1 MPPKRHSP
9 RPAPSPQEAEARR
22 RAAQAE
28 AEAERARRRE
38 AQQLREQQRQAEAAR
53 VQEEARRRYKEQA
66 DQKRRGEEEERAKEE
81 AERKRA
87 EEQRPEEDG
96 GGAAER
102 LLGGDVEED
111 SGEMEMQP
119 LVAPTPRG
127 GHMNVRA
134 DGSAETSR
142 DYGADSERAAPPTLM
157 SEICPQIKLSIP
169 MAASQLVDGL
179 TQQVSIMMIGH
190 LGPEMLGAAV
200 LATM

>member
-22 RAAQAE
+22 REAQAE

-38 AQQLREQQRQAEAAR
+38 AQQLREQERQAEAAR

-66 DQKRRGEEEERAKEE
+66 DQKRRGEEEEERAKEE

-87 EEQRPEEDG
+87 EEQRPEEED
-96 GGAAER
+96 GAAER
-102 LLGGDVEED
+102 LLGGDAEED

-134 DGSAETSR
+134 DGSAEASR
-142 DYGADSERAAPPTLM
+142 DYGADSESSAPPTLM
-157 SEICPQIKLSIP
+157 SEIRPQIKLSIP

-179 TQQVSIMMIGH
+179 TQQVRCSAS
-190 LGPEMLGAAV
+190 LLRLSAPGAS
-200 LATM
+200 

>member
-1 MPPKRHSP
+1 M
-9 RPAPSPQEAEARR
+9 
-22 RAAQAE
+22 
-28 AEAERARRRE
+28 
-38 AQQLREQQRQAEAAR
+38 
-53 VQEEARRRYKEQA
+53 QEEARRRYKEQA
-66 DQKRRGEEEERAKEE
+66 DQKRRGEEEEERAKEE

-87 EEQRPEEDG
+87 EEQRPEEEHG